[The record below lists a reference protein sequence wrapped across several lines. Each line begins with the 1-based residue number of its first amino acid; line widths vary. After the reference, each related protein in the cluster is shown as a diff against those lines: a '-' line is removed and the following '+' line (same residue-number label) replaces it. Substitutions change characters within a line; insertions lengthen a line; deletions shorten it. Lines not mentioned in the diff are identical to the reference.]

1 LFKHLEI
8 QMTQK
13 GIKVFYDKLQFI
25 KMNKEKYNVNSI
37 EKITLNKDNII
48 KWKKIDNMNIVI
60 NF

>member
-1 LFKHLEI
+1 
-8 QMTQK
+8 MTQK